1 MSNLPNKEKIKAKWF
16 LQIEQMI
23 GEKIMP
29 AMMIGVTQDG
39 CPCMFTGLNKAA
51 RTQFLR
57 TLLDEE
63 LKESEN

>member
-1 MSNLPNKEKIKAKWF
+1 
-16 LQIEQMI
+16 
-23 GEKIMP
+23 MP